1 MAVSSARALLIVA
14 VFLSF
19 SAYRGECGCSV
30 KTVTLPVYYDNGQF
44 MEECRVK
51 LDACYGNCY
60 NSYTHKP
67 HKQGDYTSADRN
79 CGWSY
84 KKCESQSSTTISKD
98 LYSCNPVN
106 QPSGTSSQFDTS
118 NPWSVNVV
126 SADSCQCSS
135 ETAQSVAS
143 YCPLDFE

>member
-19 SAYRGECGCSV
+19 SAYRGECGCIV
-30 KTVTLPVYYDNGQF
+30 KEVTLPVYYDNGQF
-44 MEECRVK
+44 TEKCNVK
-51 LDACYGNCY
+51 LDSCYGNCY
-60 NSYTHKP
+60 NSYTHHP
-67 HKQGDYTSADRN
+67 HKKSDYTSADLN

-84 KKCESQSSTTISKD
+84 KKCESQSSTTISKN
-98 LYSCNPVN
+98 LYNCNP
-106 QPSGTSSQFDTS
+106 PSSTSSASQFDTS

-135 ETAQSVAS
+135 ETSQSGAS
-143 YCPLDFE
+143 YCPLAFE